1 MSPTSEKP
9 VHPTKAKLLET
20 VNHLIDSEGFEAVG
34 VERVL
39 DDSGISRG
47 SLYHHFEDF
56 PDLVEQAL
64 VERFSY
70 AVDRGIEVL
79 SGVVFGAKSADDL
92 RAGLRETTRMTQSDL
107 QRPFRFERARLL
119 GLAEGNDRLMAK
131 LNAEQDRLTGALADL
146 FREVQEKGWMNSEFD
161 PKAGAIFIQAYTLG
175 LVIDDAGSDQVDPE
189 SWVSLIDMVLDRAFG
204 PDR

>member
-9 VHPTKAKLLET
+9 VHPTKGKLLET
-20 VNHLIDSEGFEAVG
+20 VNRLIDSEGFEAVG

-39 DDSGISRG
+39 DESGISRG

-79 SGVVFGAKSADDL
+79 SGVVFGSKSADDL
-92 RAGLRETTRMTQSDL
+92 RAGLRDATRMTQSDL

-146 FREVQEKGWMNSEFD
+146 FREVQEKGWMNSDFD
-161 PKAGAIFIQAYTLG
+161 PGAGAIFIQAYTLG
-175 LVIDDAGSDQVDPE
+175 LIVDDAGSEQVDPE